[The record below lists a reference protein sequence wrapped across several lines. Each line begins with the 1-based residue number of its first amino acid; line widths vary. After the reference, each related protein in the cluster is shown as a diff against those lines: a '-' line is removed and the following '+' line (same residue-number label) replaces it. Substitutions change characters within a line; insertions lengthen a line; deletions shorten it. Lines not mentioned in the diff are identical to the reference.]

1 MYEPLNDEELFLT
14 EKDFHN
20 YYEDLANLAR
30 HKDDVRIAEFPFYE
44 QAREYIPDEAKWAKV
59 EVSTDSDSAFASA
72 FKGALA
78 NMNARQLN
86 RIFGVQQ
93 EPYVNPYA
101 KICRN
106 DPCPC
111 GSGKKYKKCCG
122 RSL

>member
-1 MYEPLNDEELFLT
+1 MT

-30 HKDDVRIAEFPFYE
+30 HMDEEKIEEFPFYE
-44 QAREYIPDEAKWAKV
+44 QARKYIPDEAEWTKL
-59 EVSTDSDSAFASA
+59 EDTTDSDPAYTNAV
-72 FKGALA
+72 KGVIA

-86 RIFGVQQ
+86 RIFGEQQ

-101 KICRN
+101 KIGRN

-122 RSL
+122 RGL